1 MSQATAEVLV
11 AAGCLSIH
19 SNNRLVGSAGLPIAS
34 QPLPG
39 RPLVGCEAPERSN
52 KADEQ
57 RTLCNN
63 GPWQIASQHFIAC
76 HVDADDLRLELDSE
90 AAAWGGSREL
100 DRQADAVQLHSTP
113 VPAACTACRK
123 GCSAKRTSSHSIRL
137 CLENPPHLPEH
148 SCRDRQPPVQHFAA
162 RCRPVRAH

>member
-100 DRQADAVQLHSTP
+100 DRQADATP
-113 VPAACTACRK
+113 HLCLQPARHAERVAVPRGQAATQSGSVWK
-123 GCSAKRTSSHSIRL
+123 IRL
-137 CLENPPHLPEH
+137 TCLSTAAGTGNPL
-148 SCRDRQPPVQHFAA
+148 CNILQRDVDLSGPTR
-162 RCRPVRAH
+162 